1 MYFGFNNCE
10 TINETFYFFNQTETL
25 YDMVLITLINGFW
38 ITLYGVEGQAKGEI
52 FSRIKDKLHQSPLRT
67 IEMTSH

>member
-1 MYFGFNNCE
+1 
-10 TINETFYFFNQTETL
+10 
-25 YDMVLITLINGFW
+25 MVLITLINGFW